1 MGFFFFFLFW
11 FAKFT
16 GPIMRR
22 IANIRR
28 DKLDIKKLM
37 ELVVYRSSLLFLFS
51 NYPNSRSG
59 EKWTYKHSLNAM
71 HQLY

>member
-1 MGFFFFFLFW
+1 MGFFFFYFR

-16 GPIMRR
+16 DPIMRR

-37 ELVVYRSSLLFLFS
+37 ELVVYRSSLLFLAFTK
-51 NYPNSRSG
+51 PRSG
-59 EKWTYKHSLNAM
+59 EKWTYKHSLNAIR
-71 HQLY
+71 QLY

>member
-1 MGFFFFFLFW
+1 MGFFFFLFCE

-16 GPIMRR
+16 DPIMRR

-37 ELVVYRSSLLFLFS
+37 ELVVYRSSLLFLAITI
-51 NYPNSRSG
+51 YQRSG
-59 EKWTYKHSLNAM
+59 EKWTYKHLLNET
-71 HQLY
+71 HRLY